1 MQGLENNNIDLKNL
15 PSTPLYPLK
24 KPILTPEQLEQKKKD
39 LIADLNQKS
48 KELTDLGL
56 LDKLGGFVGYQT
68 DNAKEREKQLT
79 DLKTQALDNKIEFKD
94 LPNAL
99 KDDYY
104 NKAETSILNPLK
116 TKNEIAKKDYQKDLQ
131 RKAILQKKS
140 QELTE
145 SDKELIV
152 NDSGFFNNALDAITG
167 KSEVEKLKE
176 FKEKEKAKDI
186 TKEIQK
192 AYSAFSNIDK
202 NKDFFSLFSS
212 PDKEAQEKA
221 KQDFETIA
229 KNLYHFD
236 SVIYNE
242 KNEPFVTKGD
252 KVYKI
257 NDGFIDNFTQ
267 SLVNNKFSIAG
278 SVAGGITGAK
288 YGKNVGALGLVGG
301 AIAGAALGSTI
312 GAASDAI
319 VTNLALDR
327 ENKADEIIRHAL
339 SEGALSLATDTI
351 MLGAGKAIKPLV
363 KAPLKLAE
371 MSMPFQFT
379 KNFFT
384 GNTKRA
390 SEIIENTLSKEQQQA
405 LKEFS
410 AQFGG
415 ETKINQESGKDFLRD
430 KIKSVFKGDE
440 NKLKA
445 YDKVKEILTLDNHKE
460 QQQAFIRAIRSDET
474 GNTLAFL
481 VEAANLSPK
490 ANANLK
496 SILNQT
502 TENLTK
508 SLKQFDLKDYEIKSV
523 FDNLEQGTKESYDK
537 ALNEII
543 GKLYD
548 NSYKVNLR
556 ESVQDATNFE
566 KFLNDL
572 KAQGE
577 IDPQAKSFLRQI
589 EENVYNPNG
598 VTYEQ
603 LKNSRQLINAY
614 LRNVK
619 DPSTLGYIQ
628 KASANFLKNDIDS
641 AIESLL
647 KQNKSAYE
655 KISELQKSAISDYRD
670 MKQALELVDKAK
682 IRDKNTQE
690 SDAISSLMKIIQ
702 GQGQKD
708 LTNYQA
714 LTKGLNQS
722 DKERLELSMLNRLM
736 EQSLK
741 QDESLKVFDSAQFFN
756 KLNEFKEDV
765 FTTPKAKEYIDIAS
779 GFHKL
784 FKNDAKIAESLKPA
798 ITKNLSQGLATSLS
812 GALKYQWTKF
822 TLGTLYRNAPD
833 RILGVKLPKALNE
846 ATAGAALKYHLK
858 RALERSHSISDF
870 SKNLELSAQNAKFS
884 NNTLKIIEELNNG
897 VKQASEEIKAKATK
911 YEKALQ
917 ELQKIDESKLTK
929 EQQQVLKV
937 FKGELDPTEIKGID
951 LNDLY
956 ILDQG
961 TRHATTKKILVKHYG
976 EENTGGL
983 TNDEL
988 INMSEVI
995 KNGSVLLESFERLKN
1010 GFRYGYEWEN
1020 NGVKLR
1026 LVVDD
1031 LNDGNKIFDF
1041 YRNFKDFRDARPQ
1054 PSTSK
1059 DNGTQPITLD
1069 ENNPTQKPLKD
1080 QEDLLKNTELNNET
1094 TQEVKN
1100 LSPLEQ
1106 ANAEKLAK
1114 LESEAKQSEQE
1125 FLKAKE
1131 QELKRKEALKK
1142 KLEHERGNAGNIESQ
1157 TKIEVGEDIPTEIQ
1171 AQIPKSRVRLN
1182 EREIYDLDYAIVKAK
1197 DLKPSFTTGGTQK
1210 RTDMNEEQIKSIAEN
1225 FDPKKIFGSG
1235 GFEDLPIILHDGQ
1248 VIAGNHR
1255 IQGMLNFT
1263 PKSRYIYNKAI
1274 KEYYHIDL
1282 KPDELLVRVPHQR
1295 LDNTEINNLAASSN
1309 QGRFNSESDHA
1320 IAVLSHYEA
1329 KLKELDQKLDADSIY
1344 SLKNI
1349 VAKNLN
1355 FDKATHPNVGDS
1367 NLALLMFN
1375 MPRTKTQGIELLNR
1389 WQKEFSNDIKS
1400 YEKVKKMFV
1409 DNAGSFHNLIHDMNF
1424 PKVSL
1429 NAYLSDI
1436 MDRSFANLKN
1446 YQSTSE
1452 SLKDL
1457 SEKFYKTSSLEMFE
1471 KSDQSVSD
1479 ISEILGGAIARFARF
1494 DDPSKAL
1501 FEALRSDNIKKGL
1514 KDFKIADEAKDM
1526 FNPDSKEFKDID
1538 IYDFT
1543 HYLLMVNRE
1552 PNENNPVLNRLI
1564 QAVKDMQKE
1573 SEKGI
1578 KKPKLETPSE
1588 WGPNYSEFKNDGL
1601 GAINKLLETK
1611 KGFVAGAF
1619 YKEGLGDIDLVWG
1632 NKDYGLEHILEKRKK
1647 QYKRLGLT
1655 PEQAK
1660 ERTNELIK
1668 EIPNI
1673 IQKGLKKEDKPGYAV
1688 IILNNSKVV
1697 LSKFKGDNELKNHY
1711 MITSFEVDDNVLRE
1725 LETIAT
1731 LSNDYRDGINYSI
1744 SNLIE
1749 PNPTTNAIKT
1759 QELSPLEL
1767 ANAEKLAKLE
1777 TEKETK
1783 AEAVKK
1789 LNFDEIKK
1797 LIDESP
1803 RTGSSMP
1810 ILGMQNLNA
1819 EAVEYIQKNHKRI
1832 AVEKIE
1838 PSFAKDLKLK
1848 YPDDARAVIDYQ
1860 AINHILKEHKNLA
1873 YEDIANYRGLFKQ
1886 ANETLKLKDNQNR
1899 PVVASFNQINEFF
1912 VVVEQVSNAKN
1923 ELMLKTM
1930 YKARGNYKDS
1940 LIYKKTLAKS
1950 QNSN

>member
-1 MQGLENNNIDLKNL
+1 MQNIEIDLKNL

-24 KPILTPEQLEQKKKD
+24 NPILTPEQLEQKRKE
-39 LIADLNQKS
+39 LIADLNQRS
-48 KELTDLGL
+48 KELNELGL
-56 LDKLGGFVGYQT
+56 LDKLGSFIGYQT

-79 DLKTQALDNKIEFKD
+79 DLKTQALDNELEFKD
-94 LPNAL
+94 LPNAI

-104 NKAETSILNPLK
+104 NKAETSLLNPLK
-116 TKNEIAKKDYQKDLQ
+116 TKNEIAKEDYQKDLQ
-131 RKAILQKKS
+131 RKAILNKTSK
-140 QELTE
+140 ELTQ
-145 SDKELIV
+145 SDKELISD
-152 NDSGFFNNALDAITG
+152 DSGFFNNALDAITG
-167 KSEVEKLKE
+167 KSETEKLKE
-176 FKEKEKAKDI
+176 YKEKEKAKDI

-202 NKDFFSLFSS
+202 NKDFFSLFTSE
-212 PDKEAQEKA
+212 DKEAQEKA

-242 KNEPFVTKGD
+242 KNEPFVVKGD

-267 SLVNNKFSIAG
+267 SLLNNKFSLAG
-278 SVAGGITGAK
+278 SVAGGLTGAK
-288 YGKNVGALGLVGG
+288 YGKSAGVLGLVGG
-301 AIAGAALGSTI
+301 AIAGAALGATA

-351 MLGAGKAIKPLV
+351 MLGAGKVLKPLA
-363 KAPLKLAE
+363 KTPLKLVE

-384 GNTKRA
+384 GNAKRA
-390 SEIIENTLSKEQQQA
+390 SEIIETTLSKEQQEA

-415 ETKINQESGKDFLRD
+415 ETKINANNANDFLRD

-481 VEAANLSPK
+481 IEAANLSPK

-523 FDNLEQGTKESYDK
+523 FDNLEQGTRESYDK

-548 NSYKVNLR
+548 DSYKVNLR
-556 ESVQDATNFE
+556 ENIQDATNFE
-566 KFLNDL
+566 KFLKDL

-577 IDPQAKSFLRQI
+577 IDVQAKSFLRQI

-628 KASANFLKNDIDS
+628 KASANFLKNDIDN

-647 KQNKSAYE
+647 KQNISAYE
-655 KISELQKSAISDYRD
+655 KISELQKSAISDYRE

-682 IRDKNTQE
+682 IRDTNTQE
-690 SDAISSLMKIIQ
+690 SDAVNSLMNIIKA
-702 GQGQKD
+702 QGQKD
-708 LTNYQA
+708 LSNYHA
-714 LTKGLNQS
+714 LTKGLNES
-722 DKERLELSMLNRLM
+722 DKERLELTMLNRLM
-736 EQSLK
+736 EESLK
-741 QDESLKVFDSAQFFN
+741 QDESLKVFDSAHFFN
-756 KLNEFKEDV
+756 KLNEFKDEV
-765 FTTPKAKEYIDIAS
+765 FTTHKAKEYIDIAS

-784 FKNDAKIAESLKPA
+784 FKNDAKIAESLKPVT
-798 ITKNLSQGLATSLS
+798 TKNLSQGLATSLS

-846 ATAGAALKYHLK
+846 ATAGAALKYHIK

-870 SKNLELSAQNAKFS
+870 GKQLDLSAKNSQFT

-897 VKQASEEIKAKATK
+897 VKQASEEIKEKATK
-911 YEKALQ
+911 YENALK
-917 ELQKIDESKLTK
+917 ELQKIDESKLSK

-937 FKGELDPTEIKGID
+937 FKGELDQAEIKGID

-956 ILDQG
+956 ILEQG
-961 TRHATTKKILVKHYG
+961 TRKAGAKKILIKHYG
-976 EENTGGL
+976 VENTGGL
-983 TNDEL
+983 TNEEL
-988 INMSEVI
+988 LNMGEAI
-995 KNGSVLLESFERLKN
+995 KNGSVTLDSFKKLAD
-1010 GFRYGYEWEN
+1010 GFRYAYEWDN
-1020 NGVKLR
+1020 NGVKFR

-1031 LNDGNKIFDF
+1031 LDNGNKIFDF
-1041 YRNFKDFRDARPQ
+1041 YSDRNFTDFKGVSRLPE
-1054 PSTSK
+1054 
-1059 DNGTQPITLD
+1059 ITLNASKNTD
-1069 ENNPTQKPLKD
+1069 EKIINQKPLTSQADLSKTSENLNQTP
-1080 QEDLLKNTELNNET
+1080 QEA
-1094 TQEVKN
+1094 KN

-1114 LESEAKQSEQE
+1114 LESEKLESEKE
-1125 FLKAKE
+1125 FTRLKE
-1131 QELKRKEALKK
+1131 QEIARKAALKK
-1142 KLEHERGNAGNIESQ
+1142 KLEHERGNAGNIESA
-1157 TKIEVGEDIPTEIQ
+1157 TKIEVGEDIPTKTQ
-1171 AQIPKSRVRLN
+1171 VQIPKSRVRLN
-1182 EREIYDLDYAIVKAK
+1182 EREIYDLNYAIVKAK

-1255 IQGMLNFT
+1255 VAGMLNFT
-1263 PKSRYIYNKAI
+1263 PKSRYIYERAI

-1282 KPDELLVRVPHQR
+1282 KPDELLVRLPSKR
-1295 LDNTEINNLAASSN
+1295 LNNTEINNLAASSN

-1320 IAVLSHYEA
+1320 IAVLSHYEP
-1329 KLKELDQKLDADSIY
+1329 KLKELETKLNADSIY

-1355 FDKATHPNVGDS
+1355 FDKATHPIVGDS

-1409 DNAGSFHNLIHDMNF
+1409 DNAGSFHNLIHDMSF
-1424 PKVSL
+1424 PNVSL

-1457 SEKFYKTSSLEMFE
+1457 SEKFYKTNSLEMFE
-1471 KSDQSVSD
+1471 KSDQNTSD
-1479 ISEILGGAIARFARF
+1479 ISEILGSAIARFARF

-1501 FEALRSDNIKKGL
+1501 FEALKSENIKKGL
-1514 KDFKIADEAKDM
+1514 KEFKIADVTKDM
-1526 FNPDSKEFKDID
+1526 FNPNSKEFKDID

-1552 PNENNPVLNRLI
+1552 PGENNPSLNRLI
-1564 QAVKDMQKE
+1564 EAIKDMQKE
-1573 SEKGI
+1573 NAKGI
-1578 KKPKLETPSE
+1578 KE
-1588 WGPNYSEFKNDGL
+1588 
-1601 GAINKLLETK
+1601 A
-1611 KGFVAGAF
+1611 
-1619 YKEGLGDIDLVWG
+1619 
-1632 NKDYGLEHILEKRKK
+1632 
-1647 QYKRLGLT
+1647 
-1655 PEQAK
+1655 
-1660 ERTNELIK
+1660 
-1668 EIPNI
+1668 
-1673 IQKGLKKEDKPGYAV
+1673 
-1688 IILNNSKVV
+1688 SK
-1697 LSKFKGDNELKNHY
+1697 
-1711 MITSFEVDDNVLRE
+1711 TS
-1725 LETIAT
+1725 
-1731 LSNDYRDGINYSI
+1731 
-1744 SNLIE
+1744 
-1749 PNPTTNAIKT
+1749 
-1759 QELSPLEL
+1759 
-1767 ANAEKLAKLE
+1767 
-1777 TEKETK
+1777 

-1789 LNFDEIKK
+1789 LNFDEVKK

-1803 RTGSSMP
+1803 NNGKD
-1810 ILGMQNLNA
+1810 IIVIGEDNLTPEIVEFIHKKHAKVGIERLDEDEITAFNFTYPKNA
-1819 EAVEYIQKNHKRI
+1819 KTI
-1832 AVEKIE
+1832 
-1838 PSFAKDLKLK
+1838 
-1848 YPDDARAVIDYQ
+1848 IDYQ
-1860 AINHILKEHKNLA
+1860 GIQHALNKHGINSPSVKFSKQPPITYK
-1873 YEDIANYRGLFKQ
+1873 DIANYRNIVKNADETIKRANRIISYKQ
-1886 ANETLKLKDNQNR
+1886 ANGH
-1899 PVVASFNQINEFF
+1899 F
-1912 VVVEQVSNAKN
+1912 VVVEQINRNKS
-1923 ELMLKTM
+1923 EFIFKTM
-1930 YKARGNYKDS
+1930 FKEKGDYKNAPD
-1940 LIYKKTLAKS
+1940 YKKNIKE
-1950 QNSN
+1950 ND